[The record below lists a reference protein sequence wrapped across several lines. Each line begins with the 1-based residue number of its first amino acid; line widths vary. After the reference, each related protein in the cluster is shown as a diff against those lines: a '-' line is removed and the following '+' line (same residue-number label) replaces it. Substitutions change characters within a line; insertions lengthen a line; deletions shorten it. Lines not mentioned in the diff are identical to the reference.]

1 MSRKEGLDVQTTTR
15 IIIAG
20 AGIGGLT
27 AALALLQRGFDVTVF
42 EQAPELKELGAGIQ
56 IAANGSRVLIEL
68 GLEDKLKPIICEAAS
83 KEVRLWNTGQSWKLF
98 DLGADSI
105 KRFGAP
111 YWMVHRGD
119 LHRVLLEAVQALKP
133 DAVVTGAQVD
143 GFTQSDGI
151 VTVQL
156 ADGRSF
162 TGNALIGADG
172 VHSKLRSQ
180 MFRSPQ
186 ARFTGLMAWRGLAP
200 MDKLSPELQR
210 PVGTNWI
217 GPGGHVITYPIR
229 GDSLLNFVGLV
240 ENVTWTRESW
250 TEAGTKEECKADFEG
265 WNPLI
270 HEVIDVMSTPFRWA
284 LVSRDPLPVWT
295 EGNVTLLGDAC
306 HPTLPFLAQGAIMAI
321 EDGLIVARCLEEQP
335 DDINAALK
343 AYEALRTER
352 TAAIVRGSEA
362 NLHRFHNQAL
372 AETQT
377 AVEYVEREWEPDKVR
392 KRYDWLFEYD
402 ATHVP
407 IPA

>member
-1 MSRKEGLDVQTTTR
+1 M
-15 IIIAG
+15 IAG

-42 EQAPELKELGAGIQ
+42 EQAPELRELGAGIQ

-68 GLEDKLKPIICEAAS
+68 GLLDALEPIVCHAAS

-105 KRFGAP
+105 RRFGAP

-119 LHRVLLEAVQALKP
+119 LHRILLQAVQALKP
-133 DAVVTGAQVD
+133 DAVVTNAQVI
-143 GFTQSDGI
+143 GFSQESEN
-151 VTVQL
+151 VTVDL
-156 ADGRSF
+156 ADGRTAS
-162 TGNALIGADG
+162 GQALIGADG
-172 VHSKLRSQ
+172 VHSRLRSQ

-200 MDKLSPELQR
+200 MDRLCAELQR

-229 GDSLLNFVGLV
+229 GNQLLNFVGLV

-250 TEAGTKEECKADFEG
+250 TEAGTTAECKADFAG

-270 HEVIDVMSTPFRWA
+270 HQVIDVMGTPFRWA

-295 EGNVTLLGDAC
+295 EGRVTLLGDAC

-321 EDGLIVARCLEEQP
+321 EDGLIVARCLDEQP
-335 DDINAALK
+335 GDIHAALK
-343 AYEALRTER
+343 TYEALRTDR

-372 AETQT
+372 ADPVT
-377 AVEYVEREWEPDKVR
+377 AVEYVEREWQPDRVR
-392 KRYDWLFEYD
+392 LRYDWLFEYD
-402 ATHVP
+402 ATRLP